1 MVQLT
6 TFALVSIL
14 FAVIFGS
21 VLVYVGMTSIRSGTQ
36 TLAQIRSTGQQ
47 GVWHKQT
54 AILFGLN
61 NIVFAL
67 LVVLVVLL
75 GVVVDHTVK
84 YILIALIVV
93 TLLTSIVLV
102 VRCINAALQSVKSL
116 RNR

>member
-1 MVQLT
+1 MIQLT

-14 FAVIFGS
+14 FAIICGS
-21 VLVYVGMTSIRSGTQ
+21 VLVYVGMTNIRSGTQ
-36 TLAQIRSTGQQ
+36 ALAQTRSAGQQ

-54 AILFGLN
+54 SILFGLN
-61 NIVFAL
+61 NIIFAL
-67 LVVLVVLL
+67 LIVLVVLL
-75 GVVVDHTVK
+75 GVVADRSVK

-102 VRCINAALQSVKSL
+102 VRCITAALQSVKSL

>member
-1 MVQLT
+1 MIQLT

-14 FAVIFGS
+14 FAIIFGA
-21 VLVYVGMTSIRSGTQ
+21 VLVYVGMTNIRSGTQ
-36 TLAQIRSTGQQ
+36 ALAQTRSMEPQ

-75 GVVVDHTVK
+75 GVVADRTMK
-84 YILIALIVV
+84 YILIALIAV
-93 TLLTSIVLV
+93 TLLASIVLV
-102 VRCINAALQSVKSL
+102 VRCISAALQSVKSL

>member
-1 MVQLT
+1 MVQIT

-14 FAVIFGS
+14 FGVIFGS
-21 VLVYVGMTSIRSGTQ
+21 VLVYVGMTSIRSGMQ
-36 TLAQIRSTGQQ
+36 ALAQTRSVGQQ

-75 GVVVDHTVK
+75 GVVADPTVK
-84 YILIALIVV
+84 YVLIALIVV
-93 TLLTSIVLV
+93 TLLTSIILV